1 MKILKSI
8 NIWLSLPWDQEEAE
22 GEDEEDGLTEPVVQH
37 VCERPGHCQGPRT
50 ARSIYTS
57 PLPGGY
63 TPHPPLS
70 VRDTRLIQTYTDLYS
85 LIQENNHS
93 KFTKGSIMSF
103 LFTWAEIMSW
113 KDNWGEKERERVR
126 KWFVSFIVINHQD
139 QECVEWIYLWG
150 NWINFVP
157 FVLYKDSY
165 SFQNIF
171 IHLQFLHFYKT

>member
-1 MKILKSI
+1 MSVRGLATVRVPGRHGVFIHL
-8 NIWLSLPWDQEEAE
+8 LCQEA
-22 GEDEEDGLTEPVVQH
+22 T
-37 VCERPGHCQGPRT
+37 
-50 ARSIYTS
+50 
-57 PLPGGY
+57 
-63 TPHPPLS
+63 HPPLS

-171 IHLQFLHFYKT
+171 IHLQFLHFYKTYF

>member
-1 MKILKSI
+1 MIVFTL
-8 NIWLSLPWDQEEAE
+8 
-22 GEDEEDGLTEPVVQH
+22 
-37 VCERPGHCQGPRT
+37 RPRGGWGG
-50 ARSIYTS
+50 
-57 PLPGGY
+57 PGGRSDWASG
-63 TPHPPLS
+63 PACLWEAWPLS
-70 VRDTRLIQTYTDLYS
+70 GSQDGTEYLYISSARRLHASPSSQCTRHQTYTDLYS

-171 IHLQFLHFYKT
+171 IHLQFLHFYKTYF